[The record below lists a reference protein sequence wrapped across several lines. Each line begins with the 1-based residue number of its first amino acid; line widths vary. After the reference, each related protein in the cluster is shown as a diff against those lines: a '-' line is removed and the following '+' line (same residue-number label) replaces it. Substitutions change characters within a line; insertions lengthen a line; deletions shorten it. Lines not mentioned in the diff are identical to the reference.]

1 MNKKVF
7 KVSIVMLFL
16 GFIFL
21 FSGIQMGG
29 LEFVKRTNIDRIHS
43 LNQIEKFSKNLEK
56 ISTVQA
62 ELYSSNFEIRK
73 SENGKNYIEYFAED
87 EKDYI
92 IKSEEGRLSIKEN
105 KKEDFFGSQVGI
117 NINFAKDFLI
127 NGEITNKTCALYL
140 SEESLEEIN
149 VSNFS
154 GNFEIA
160 DISSKNIDVNL
171 KSGNCKLENVKSDDI
186 YLVDFAGNIDIKNIN
201 NLNHIKL
208 ENKAG
213 NIKLENAKAK
223 LCEVEQNAGNVK
235 FTNVE
240 ILNMLKIENNV
251 GNIKCSLIYDSSKN
265 YDVSLNSESG
275 NTSMDK
281 DFYRNTN
288 GNDTVIID
296 LKSNVGNIKLE
307 KY

>member
-1 MNKKVF
+1 M
-7 KVSIVMLFL
+7 
-16 GFIFL
+16 
-21 FSGIQMGG
+21 
-29 LEFVKRTNIDRIHS
+29 
-43 LNQIEKFSKNLEK
+43 
-56 ISTVQA
+56 
-62 ELYSSNFEIRK
+62 
-73 SENGKNYIEYFAED
+73 
-87 EKDYI
+87 
-92 IKSEEGRLSIKEN
+92 
-105 KKEDFFGSQVGI
+105 
-117 NINFAKDFLI
+117 
-127 NGEITNKTCALYL
+127 
-140 SEESLEEIN
+140 
-149 VSNFS
+149 
-154 GNFEIA
+154 
-160 DISSKNIDVNL
+160 
-171 KSGNCKLENVKSDDI
+171 ENVKSDDI